1 MNHITLNMLVKPLQS
16 SKACIII
23 ADNLQSKSK
32 MNLVNSEQSKSNS
45 FKQTNQTQL
54 KFKNV

>member
-1 MNHITLNMLVKPLQS
+1 MNNITLNMLVKPLQS